1 MPWTQFWKLY
11 LGFILVVAAAAT
23 TALAWA
29 ADADAN
35 QRQAATFAQLE
46 RQAAVLAELS
56 AGWLAD
62 EASIA
67 DSPRAWS
74 EFADARVTL
83 ILANGR
89 VLFDSHRDART
100 MENHAS
106 RPEVAAALANGRGRA
121 LRPTALTDHDSY
133 YVAQR
138 VGPDTAPLGVVRLAA
153 PAEAGSAHT
162 NSLSVGV
169 IAASA
174 VAALATLLFGWTL
187 ARRFRAPLAA
197 TTDLAEAIARGDYR
211 RSSTSYESAE
221 MRRLSEAIATMTAQ
235 LEHRLEMMTVDR
247 NKVLAI
253 LSSMVEGVVA
263 VDQNERVVHINTVAS
278 KLLDADPASAVGR
291 RIWEVTRIPA
301 IQELLDRTRERGEPC
316 SAECTLAAEPSNP
329 GGAVIELRA
338 APLRDGSGA
347 VLVLNDVT
355 AFRKLESIRRDFVAN
370 VSHELKTPLTAI
382 RALVETMIDDRE
394 MPEATVRRFLDK
406 IRDQS
411 LRLTTLVSDLLT
423 LARIESNVVT
433 PERRTL
439 DARAIVRE
447 CATRVGA
454 VCEKKQITLSVEI
467 PAEPVLANADE
478 ESLRQIVDNLLDNAC
493 KYTSSGG
500 AVWVRLE
507 RQAQALELTVRDT
520 GIGIDPR
527 DCERVFERFYRV
539 DKARSRE
546 LGGTGLGL
554 SIVKHL
560 VQALGGQVGLQSEL
574 GRGSTFH
581 VRLPLAGLDSPSAAA

>member
-11 LGFILVVAAAAT
+11 LGFVAIVAVAAGAV
-23 TALAWA
+23 LAWA
-29 ADADAN
+29 ADAESVE
-35 QRQAATFAQLE
+35 RREATFARLE
-46 RQAAVLAELS
+46 RQAAVLAS
-56 AGWLAD
+56 QSTAWLAD
-62 EASIA
+62 GNPISDVPA
-67 DSPRAWS
+67 DWS
-74 EFADARVTL
+74 KLADARVTL
-83 ILANGR
+83 IRPDGR
-89 VLFDSHRDART
+89 VLFDSQRDART

-106 RPEVAAALANGRGRA
+106 RPEVVAALADGRGRA
-121 LRPTALTDHDSY
+121 LRPTALTDHDSF

-138 VGPDTAPLGVVRLAA
+138 VGPPAAPLGVVRLAA
-153 PAEAGSAHT
+153 PAESRTGGARP
-162 NSLSVGV
+162 LILGV
-169 IAASA
+169 VAASA
-174 VAALATLLFGWTL
+174 VAALAALLFGWTL

-211 RSSTSYESAE
+211 RSNTMYESAE
-221 MRRLSEAIATMTAQ
+221 MRRLSDAIATMTAQ

-263 VDQNERVVHINTVAS
+263 VDQNERIVHINTVAS

-301 IQELLDRTRERGEPC
+301 VQELLDRTRERGEPC

-329 GGAVIELRA
+329 SGAVIEMRA

-355 AFRKLESIRRDFVAN
+355 AFRKLENIRRDFVAN

-394 MPEATVRRFLDK
+394 MPEATLRRFLDK

-411 LRLTTLVSDLLT
+411 MRLTTLVADLLT

-447 CATRVGA
+447 CASRVGA

-467 PAEPVLANADE
+467 PADPVLASADE

-493 KYTSSGG
+493 KYTPSGG
-500 AVWVRLE
+500 SVWVRLE
-507 RQAQALELTVRDT
+507 RQEQTLELTVRDS

-574 GRGSTFH
+574 GRGSTFR
-581 VRLPLAGLDSPSAAA
+581 VRLPLAAIDTPIAAA